1 MRDIVSDLLDKAFE
15 ERPDLFLIDLEV
27 TPDLQIRVTIDGD
40 QGVTVQDCIDVSR
53 AVEHNLDREN
63 DDFSLEVLSAGV
75 SEPLTRQRQYKKNI
89 GRTIKVVSAQGD
101 YEGVLEKMTEAD
113 ITLAFTVLE
122 KKPVGKGYVK
132 VDKEVT
138 LPIDQ
143 ITKAIVM
150 IKF

>member
-63 DDFSLEVLSAGV
+63 DDFSLEVL
-75 SEPLTRQRQYKKNI
+75 
-89 GRTIKVVSAQGD
+89 
-101 YEGVLEKMTEAD
+101 
-113 ITLAFTVLE
+113 
-122 KKPVGKGYVK
+122 
-132 VDKEVT
+132 
-138 LPIDQ
+138 
-143 ITKAIVM
+143 
-150 IKF
+150 

>member
-113 ITLAFTVLE
+113 ITLAFTVRE

-138 LPIDQ
+138 LPMDQ

>member
-27 TPDLQIRVTIDGD
+27 TPDLQISVTIDGD